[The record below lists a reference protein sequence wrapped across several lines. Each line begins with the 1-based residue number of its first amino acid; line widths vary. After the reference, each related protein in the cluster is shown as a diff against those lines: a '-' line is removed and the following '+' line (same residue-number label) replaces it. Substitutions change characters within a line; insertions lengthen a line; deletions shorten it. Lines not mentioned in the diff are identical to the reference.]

1 MNGWSCFVRL
11 FEELIFVVHAALPA
25 IQVPA
30 TNSSRNL
37 ELHAKIMSYK
47 LCNYAAWQRVEAT
60 VNLNS
65 MNVSE
70 RLLVARHK
78 DDSFAK
84 WDPQKAVR
92 KRVFPKQLGKKWKEK
107 NYNHLNATT
116 ARFMRLLYFHP
127 YVPQARTY
135 FLLRSSFFPRFYH
148 PRNSR
153 K

>member
-1 MNGWSCFVRL
+1 MQARADDIETRCTGACEECCECLTEWNARVISWMLGFVCSILPMNEWSYFVRL
-11 FEELIFVVHAALPA
+11 FEELIFVVHAALPSV
-25 IQVPA
+25 QVPA

-47 LCNYAAWQRVEAT
+47 LCNYAAWQRVEAS

-92 KRVFPKQLGKKWKEK
+92 KRVF
-107 NYNHLNATT
+107 
-116 ARFMRLLYFHP
+116 
-127 YVPQARTY
+127 
-135 FLLRSSFFPRFYH
+135 RSSWGKNER
-148 PRNSR
+148 RR
-153 K
+153 ITII